1 MSHPKSI
8 CVYCG
13 ASAGS
18 DAHKLAA
25 RALGAEMAARGIRL
39 IYGGGRIGIMGLIA
53 DAVLAGGGQ
62 VTGIIPE
69 HLHDSEVGHTG
80 ATELLVVG
88 SMHERKQAMFE
99 RSDAFVIMPGGLGTM
114 EETFEVLTWKQLG
127 LHDKAVIVANI
138 EAYWQPF
145 CDLVAS
151 IIDKGYARPENARLF
166 DVTDSVDGIFE
177 ILATKPEPHDVDI
190 ADKI

>member
-1 MSHPKSI
+1 MAVLKSI

-18 DAHKLAA
+18 EAHKAAA
-25 RALGAEMAARGIRL
+25 RALGAEMAKRGIRL
-39 IYGGGRIGIMGLIA
+39 VYGGGRIGIMGLIA
-53 DAVLAGGGQ
+53 DAVLDAGGE
-62 VTGIIPE
+62 VTGIIPD
-69 HLHDSEVGHTG
+69 HLHDTEVGHTG
-80 ATELLVVG
+80 ATELIVTG

-127 LHDKAVIVANI
+127 LHDKAIVIANI
-138 EAYWQPF
+138 DGYWQPF
-145 CDLVAS
+145 CDLVTS
-151 IIDKGYARPENARLF
+151 IIEKGYARPENARLF
-166 DVTDSVDGIFE
+166 DVTDTVDGLFE
-177 ILATKPEPHDVDI
+177 ILDAKPEPHKVDI